1 MQYPLIPRLVEDV
14 STSLNNSNIRMSWFS
29 ETSTKAQM
37 GKIMDQ
43 YGRPSGS
50 SPKESV
56 RSSCSR
62 TKPILRQ
69 AIWWSS
75 FGTRLGKVPN
85 WRMFT
90 CQPSKTTI
98 LICVCGRYQIGRQ
111 EWKHRTN
118 SEEFSW
124 KTLTWENQHHFPTIK
139 IWVVLEEC
147 QISKVNVAKR
157 TSEICSNP
165 GFLLD
170 LKKTTDQTFMETWGR
185 HFLFMD
191 SWHGRSCMQRNAWK
205 RLRICK

>member
-1 MQYPLIPRLVEDV
+1 MQYPVIPRLVEDA

-37 GKIMDQ
+37 DKIMDQ

-62 TKPILRQ
+62 TILRQ

-124 KTLTWENQHHFPTIK
+124 KMLSWENQYYFSTMK

-170 LKKTTDQTFMETWGR
+170 LKKNHRPDFHGNLRQT
-185 HFLFMD
+185 L
-191 SWHGRSCMQRNAWK
+191 SLHGLMAWTVMHAK
-205 RLRICK
+205 KCVKIANL